1 MKLMKLMIAVAISA
15 GTLATTLP
23 PTPAQ
28 ARHDGALIGG
38 LVAGAVI
45 GGAIASSNNYYRR
58 PKVYYGPAC
67 GYYPYPP
74 CAPVYVAPPPPPPYY
89 YGRRYY

>member
-1 MKLMKLMIAVAISA
+1 MRLPKSTVAAVLGMAIIASS
-15 GTLATTLP
+15 LAP
-23 PTPAQ
+23 APAQ
-28 ARHDGALIGG
+28 AHKAGAFVGG

-45 GGAIASSNNYYRR
+45 GGAVASASRPYYYKR

-74 CAPVYVAPPPPPPYY
+74 CGPVYAPPPPYY
-89 YGRRYY
+89 YPR